1 MKFLN
6 LGSIVHLKD
15 DEKNIKLMI
24 ISYLPEVSEN
34 DKKGYYDYAAC
45 LYPFGLIEDKAFF
58 FNEEDIDEVL
68 EEGYSDED
76 GKEFIQ
82 SLNDNYKNI
91 RLPKLKHIDKSYGED
106 GEDLSD
112 LLED

>member
-24 ISYLPEVSEN
+24 ISYLPRVNEN
-34 DKKGYYDYAAC
+34 GKEGYYDYAGC

-68 EEGYSDED
+68 EGGYSDED

-82 SLNDNYKNI
+82 SLNDNYENI
-91 RLPKLKHIDKSYGED
+91 KLPKLKHVDKSYGKD
-106 GEDLSD
+106 DEDLSD
-112 LLED
+112 LLD